1 MKIIFR
7 WWSLWD
13 GRHTLEVSLPKI
25 KDGYVS
31 KPAQK
36 LFDAAVKTIRELPW
50 YCFNLKIE

>member
-7 WWSLWD
+7 WWSLWS
-13 GRHTLEVSLPKI
+13 GRHYLEAPLPKI

-36 LFDAAVKTIRELPW
+36 RFETTVDKIKELPW
-50 YCFNLKIE
+50 YCFNLKIT